1 MQGPGSIAFGR
12 ARRAGVSL
20 LEVLVSLVIAVAG
33 LSVAIAAIAQSERS
47 ATVIERTNRE
57 LELART
63 VIEEA
68 FLGVLP
74 EEAIVESSASTTL
87 WRGRAADGLEWEALL
102 IATVSSGF
110 NARQADG
117 RGGLGEVAGIG
128 PGQMPIELIT
138 VRVGSVELRTTRW

>member
-1 MQGPGSIAFGR
+1 MQGPRSNVFRR

-47 ATVIERTNRE
+47 AMVIERTHRE
-57 LELART
+57 LALART

-74 EEAIVESSASTTL
+74 EELIVDSSGAVTR
-87 WRGRAADGLEWEALL
+87 WRGRTADGLEWEAVVV
-102 IATVSSGF
+102 ATISDGF
-110 NARQADG
+110 NARTPAGDA
-117 RGGLGEVAGIG
+117 GLGEVAGFG
-128 PGQMPIELIT
+128 TGQMPLELVT
-138 VRVGSVELRTTRW
+138 VRVGSVELRTSRW